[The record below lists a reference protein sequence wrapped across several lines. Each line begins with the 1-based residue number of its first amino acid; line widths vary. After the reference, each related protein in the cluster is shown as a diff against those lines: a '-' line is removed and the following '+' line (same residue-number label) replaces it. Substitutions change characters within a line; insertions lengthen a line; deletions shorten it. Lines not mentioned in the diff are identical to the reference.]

1 MQSIIQSVCHSDAVD
16 NFFSRMAM
24 ELSSYME
31 STHKKNMSIYV
42 GVNNAIF
49 MAEKIF
55 FDINWRKLT
64 S

>member
-16 NFFSRMAM
+16 NFFP
-24 ELSSYME
+24 YGHG
-31 STHKKNMSIYV
+31 TICQYV

-49 MAEKIF
+49 MAAKKF